1 VSDDAG
7 RSIAPIPTI
16 VVNTPMLVFGGCY
29 SNLQATHAL
38 LLEAR
43 RLDIVPEQMICTGD
57 VIAYGADPRATLAL
71 IREAGIATVMGNC
84 EEALAASAE
93 DCGCGFAP
101 GSACDRLSATWFSYA
116 SRKVDAEDRRWM
128 AALPRRIDL
137 LFGNR
142 RVAVVHGAPTR
153 INRFIFASTT
163 DHELAAEIAASAA
176 DGVIG
181 GHCGLP
187 FTRQIGSLLWHNS
200 GAIGLPANDGTPRG
214 WYSLLVPC
222 GDGVEIRHL
231 PLRYDHVAA
240 SRAFHLAGLPL
251 DYAETIESGIWP
263 SFDVLP
269 PEEQACSGRA
279 LEATRV
285 VWRPEPRVLP
295 QPPPRFADRTR
306 TAFGEQHAQVALERL
321 TTLWFN
327 TGTLCNIA
335 CAGCYIESSPHNDRL
350 LYLSRSAFD
359 GFLREA
365 KLAHP
370 ELEEIGFTGGEPFM
384 NPDVPGMIETALE
397 NGFRVLVLTNA
408 MRPMQRHQ
416 GELARLHARFGQRLA
431 LRVSLD
437 HYSRHA
443 HEQIRGVG
451 SFDPAIAGLVWLGR
465 HGFVVTVAARFSGDE
480 PEPEFR
486 AGFTDLFREIGVKLD
501 ASDPGHLVLF
511 PELTESGLP
520 PEVGETCW
528 QALSSRGRSVMCST
542 SRMVVHR
549 KGEPSP
555 RVVACTLH
563 PYAPDFDLGGTLAAA
578 RKVVTLNHPHCAR
591 FCAFGQASCSA
602 RASSPPATGRA
613 PDAAASRLSREPE
626 EMPKQ

>member
-1 VSDDAG
+1 VSDDTG
-7 RSIAPIPTI
+7 RSTAPVPTI

-43 RLDIVPEQMICTGD
+43 RLDIAPEQMICTGD
-57 VIAYGADPRATLAL
+57 VVAYGADPHATLAL

-101 GSACDRLSATWFSYA
+101 GSACDRLSAAWFSYA
-116 SRKVDAEDRRWM
+116 SREVDAEDRRWM

-214 WYSLLVPC
+214 WYSLLVPR

-285 VWRPEPRVLP
+285 VWGPEPRILP

-306 TAFGEQHAQVALERL
+306 TAFGEQHAQVPLERL

-359 GFLREA
+359 GFMREA
-365 KLAHP
+365 NLAHP
-370 ELEEIGFTGGEPFM
+370 DLEEIGFTGGEPFM

-408 MRPMQRHQ
+408 MHPMQRHQ

-465 HGFVVTVAARFSGDE
+465 HGFVVTVAARFGGDE
-480 PEPEFR
+480 PEAELR

-511 PELTESGLP
+511 PELTELGLP

-549 KGEPSP
+549 KGESSP
-555 RVVACTLH
+555 RLVACTLH
-563 PYAPDFDLGGTLAAA
+563 PYAPDFDLGGTLGEA

-602 RASSPPATGRA
+602 RAPSRPATERVPVG
-613 PDAAASRLSREPE
+613 AA
-626 EMPKQ
+626 

>member
-1 VSDDAG
+1 VCDDVT
-7 RSIAPIPTI
+7 APVPTI
-16 VVNTPMLVFGGCY
+16 VVSAPVLVFGGCY

-43 RLDIVPEQMICTGD
+43 RLDVVPERMICTGD

-71 IREAGIATVMGNC
+71 VRDAGIATVMGNC

-116 SRKVDAEDRRWM
+116 NKEVDAEDRRWM
-128 AALPRRIDL
+128 ATLPRRIDL
-137 LFGNR
+137 LFGRR

-153 INRFIFASTT
+153 INRFIFASTA
-163 DHELAAEIAASAA
+163 DHELVAEIALSGA

-200 GAIGLPANDGTPRG
+200 GAIGLPANDATPRV
-214 WYSLLVPC
+214 WYSLLVPW

-231 PLRYDHVAA
+231 PLHYDHAAA
-240 SRAFHLAGLPL
+240 SRAMRSVGLPP
-251 DYAETIESGIWP
+251 DYAETMESGIWP

-269 PEEQACSGRA
+269 PEEQACSGRS
-279 LEATRV
+279 LEVACAF
-285 VWRPEPRVLP
+285 WGPEPRIP
-295 QPPPRFADRTR
+295 APPPPRFADRSR
-306 TAFGEQHAQVALERL
+306 TTFGEPHARVALERL

-335 CAGCYIESSPHNDRL
+335 CTGCYIESAPHNDRL

-359 GFLREA
+359 GFLHEA
-365 KLAHP
+365 MAVHP

-408 MRPMQRHQ
+408 MRPMQRCQ
-416 GELARLHARFGQRLA
+416 GALARLHARFEERLA

-437 HYSRHA
+437 HYSSKA
-443 HEQIRGVG
+443 HERIRGVG
-451 SFDPAIAGLVWLGR
+451 SFEPAVAGLDWLAR
-465 HGFVVTVAARFSGDE
+465 HGFAVTVAARFTGEE

-486 AGFTDLFREIGVKLD
+486 AGFTELFRKIGVELN
-501 ASDPGHLVLF
+501 ASDPRHLVLF
-511 PELTESGLP
+511 PELTESALP

-528 QALSSRGRSVMCST
+528 RALSSRGRSVMCAT

-549 KGEPSP
+549 KGERSP

-563 PYAPDFDLGGTLAAA
+563 PYAPDFDLGGTLAEA
-578 RKVVTLNHPHCAR
+578 RETVTLNHPHCAR
-591 FCAFGQASCSA
+591 FCAFGQASCS
-602 RASSPPATGRA
+602 SPAAGRA
-613 PDAAASRLSREPE
+613 PDGAALQLISEPE
-626 EMPKQ
+626 ETCQPGGPPVV